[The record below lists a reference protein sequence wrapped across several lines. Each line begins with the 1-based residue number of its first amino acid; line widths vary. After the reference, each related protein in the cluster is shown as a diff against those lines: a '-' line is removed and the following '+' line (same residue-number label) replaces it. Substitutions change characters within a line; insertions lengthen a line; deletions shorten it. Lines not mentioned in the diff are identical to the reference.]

1 LNTTGFGR
9 LRAFGADLARF
20 NHAEC
25 SRSSVWRGKI
35 PPMQTILAIETS
47 TELASAALL
56 RDGHMIT
63 RESAGVQTHSL
74 AILPMVQS
82 LLAEA
87 GIGLAQCDALAFGV
101 GPGSFT
107 GVRTAC
113 GIVQGLAFGA
123 DLPVLP
129 VVTLAAMAQACRD
142 LNGADEVLAVLDARM
157 GEVYWAQYRF
167 ADNLWQVIV
176 EPTLSAPE
184 QVSPLP
190 TQSGTLQA
198 CGNGLAAYAEAF
210 APASFAAGGLPAV
223 MPNASQIAQ
232 LGSVALAQ
240 GRGLSAVDAQ
250 PLYLRNKVALTIAER
265 AAKVIP

>member
-1 LNTTGFGR
+1 
-9 LRAFGADLARF
+9 
-20 NHAEC
+20 
-25 SRSSVWRGKI
+25 
-35 PPMQTILAIETS
+35 MQTILAIETS

-56 RDGHMIT
+56 RGGQVIT

-87 GIGLAQCDALAFGV
+87 GISLAQCDALAFGV

-142 LNGADEVLAVLDARM
+142 LNGADDVLAVLDARM

-167 ADNLWQVIV
+167 ADAHWQVIV
-176 EPTLSAPE
+176 EPTLSAPAA
-184 QVSPLP
+184 VLPLP
-190 TQSGTLQA
+190 LNPGAKALQA
-198 CGNGLAAYAEAF
+198 CGNGLSAYAEAF
-210 APASFAAGGLPAV
+210 AAAPFGAASLPDV
-223 MPNASQIAQ
+223 MPNARQIAA
-232 LGSVALAQ
+232 LGSSAFSQ
-240 GRGLSAVDAQ
+240 GKGLNAVEAQ
-250 PLYLRNKVALTIAER
+250 PLYLRNKVALTTAER
-265 AAKVIP
+265 AAKAQP

>member
-1 LNTTGFGR
+1 
-9 LRAFGADLARF
+9 
-20 NHAEC
+20 
-25 SRSSVWRGKI
+25 
-35 PPMQTILAIETS
+35 MQTILAIETS

-56 RDGHMIT
+56 RDGHMIS

-87 GIGLAQCDALAFGV
+87 GISLAQCDALAFGV

-129 VVTLAAMAQACRD
+129 VVTLAAMAQACRE
-142 LNGADEVLAVLDARM
+142 LNGAGEVLAVLDARM

-184 QVSPLP
+184 QVSPLAAE
-190 TQSGTLQA
+190 SGALQA

-210 APASFAAGGLPAV
+210 AAAPFAAGGLPAV
-223 MPNASQIAQ
+223 MPNACQIAQ

-240 GRGLSAVDAQ
+240 GRGLSAVQAQ
-250 PLYLRNKVALTIAER
+250 PLYLRNKVALTTAER
-265 AAKVIP
+265 AAKVNP